1 MYSNMEN
8 ISSVISK
15 KSEKLRFFEPFYM
28 VAVVG
33 GVEKNFFS
41 DFFETTLEMFSILEY
56 IGQIE
61 ILAEKN
67 YLGCFRQVRKFK
79 KST

>member
-8 ISSVISK
+8 ISSLISK
-15 KSEKLRFFEPFYM
+15 KSEKLRFIEPFYM

-41 DFFETTLEMFSILEY
+41 EFFETKLEMFSIL
-56 IGQIE
+56 
-61 ILAEKN
+61 
-67 YLGCFRQVRKFK
+67 
-79 KST
+79 

>member
-1 MYSNMEN
+1 MYSNMEH

-33 GVEKNFFS
+33 GVEKIFFDPSHYGHHVKRLKKRSFS

-56 IGQIE
+56 IEQIE
-61 ILAEKN
+61 ILA
-67 YLGCFRQVRKFK
+67 
-79 KST
+79 

>member
-8 ISSVISK
+8 ISSVVSK

-28 VAVVG
+28 VAVVR
-33 GVEKNFFS
+33 GVEKN
-41 DFFETTLEMFSILEY
+41 FFETTLEMFSILKY

-61 ILAEKN
+61 IL
-67 YLGCFRQVRKFK
+67 
-79 KST
+79 T

>member
-8 ISSVISK
+8 ISSLVSK
-15 KSEKLRFFEPFYM
+15 KSKKLRFFEPFYM

-33 GVEKNFFS
+33 EGVEKNFFS
-41 DFFETTLEMFSILEY
+41 DFFETMLEMFSILEY

-61 ILAEKN
+61 ILA
-67 YLGCFRQVRKFK
+67 
-79 KST
+79 

>member
-1 MYSNMEN
+1 
-8 ISSVISK
+8 
-15 KSEKLRFFEPFYM
+15 M

-61 ILAEKN
+61 ILA
-67 YLGCFRQVRKFK
+67 
-79 KST
+79 

>member
-8 ISSVISK
+8 ISSVVSK
-15 KSEKLRFFEPFYM
+15 KSEKLRFFETFYM
-28 VAVVG
+28 VGVVG

-41 DFFETTLEMFSILEY
+41 DFFETMLEMFSILEY

-61 ILAEKN
+61 ILA
-67 YLGCFRQVRKFK
+67 
-79 KST
+79 